1 MGAAR
6 VERAKQTSE
15 SIELGII
22 LAVVGGFMDVYSY
35 IGRGG
40 VFANAQ
46 TGNIL
51 LTGVHLSEGN
61 FALAATFLL
70 PVLGFAAGI
79 MGSDLVHERIGSRIH
94 WRQVTVALEALILLA
109 VSLMDAQENLLANCL
124 TSLAC
129 GMQVESFRKIH
140 GRGVAT
146 TMCIGNLRCALQN
159 VDDYIITRKRG
170 FLENGLLYFGV
181 IGCFVVG
188 AVLGNWCLDRF
199 GLSSIALCSLMLTA
213 AFFLMFSDREAQACD
228 GEGGSDS
235 AGFDTAA

>member
-1 MGAAR
+1 MR
-6 VERAKQTSE
+6 RAKQVSE

-22 LAVVGGFMDVYSY
+22 LALVGGFMDVYSY
-35 IGRGG
+35 MGRGG

-51 LTGVHLSEGN
+51 LTGVHISEGN
-61 FALAATFLL
+61 FTAAAMFFL
-70 PVLGFAAGI
+70 PVLSFATGI
-79 MGSDLVHERIGSRIH
+79 MASDLAHERFGSRFH
-94 WRQVTVALEALILLA
+94 WRQVTVVAEAIILLA
-109 VSLMDAQENLLANCL
+109 VSLMDARANLTANCL

-159 VDDYIITRKRG
+159 VDDYIITHRRG
-170 FLENGLLYFGV
+170 FLTNGLLYFGV
-181 IGCFVVG
+181 ILCFVIG

-199 GLSSIALCSLMLTA
+199 GLSSIALCSLLLFV
-213 AFFLMFSDREAQACD
+213 AFVMMFSDREAR
-228 GEGGSDS
+228 
-235 AGFDTAA
+235 AGAV